1 MRIKEAFRSRYG
13 KCIIDAPTEYDLKN
27 LQVPAVLSVDC
38 VFEQN
43 QRRRQGG
50 SRCDEFIFFDWKP
63 RVEGMYLVER
73 KTNST
78 NVEKVAEQLQGGAA
92 FMSRFLND
100 DPALDEARFDFLP
113 VWVSNGIKSTQR
125 RQLQQTDPVSLRGR
139 KKRIRHSQAGQPLP
153 PLGQ

>member
-1 MRIKEAFRSRYG
+1 MRIKEAFRSRYE
-13 KCIIDAPTEYDLKN
+13 KCVIDAPTEYELKN
-27 LQVPAVLSVDC
+27 PAVFSVDC
-38 VFEQN
+38 VFEQKP
-43 QRRRQGG
+43 QRQGG

-78 NVEKVAEQLQGGAA
+78 HVEKVAKQLQGGAD
-92 FMSRFLND
+92 FMTHFLEN
-100 DPALDEARFDFLP
+100 DPALDVARFDFLP

-139 KKRIRHSQAGQPLP
+139 KKRIRHSQTGQPFP
-153 PLGQ
+153 PLRR

>member
-13 KCIIDAPTEYDLKN
+13 KCVIDAPTEYELRN
-27 LQVPAVLSVDC
+27 VQAPAVFSVDC
-38 VFEQN
+38 AFEQN
-43 QRRRQGG
+43 RRRQRGF
-50 SRCDEFIFFDWKP
+50 RCDEFIFFDWKP
-63 RVEGMYLVER
+63 REEGMYLVER

-78 NVEKVAEQLQGGAA
+78 NVEKVAEQLQGGAD
-92 FMSRFLND
+92 FVTRFLND
-100 DPALDEARFDFLP
+100 DPALDEAKFDFLP

-153 PLGQ
+153 QLRQ